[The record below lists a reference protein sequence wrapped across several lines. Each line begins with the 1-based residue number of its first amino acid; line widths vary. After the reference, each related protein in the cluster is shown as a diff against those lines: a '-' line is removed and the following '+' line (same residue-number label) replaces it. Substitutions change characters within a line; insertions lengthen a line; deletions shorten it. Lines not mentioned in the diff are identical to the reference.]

1 MAPAASK
8 LGPLSWAANQYALT
22 SQLITLLQKQ
32 ENFIVLFGKKD
43 ASENTSSDRKIT
55 VYERIAKEMFPEDF
69 EIHAKTLGKRVKA
82 KAD

>member
-8 LGPLSWAANQYALT
+8 LGPLPWVANQYALS

-43 ASENTSSDRKIT
+43 ASEASHES
-55 VYERIAKEMFPEDF
+55 
-69 EIHAKTLGKRVKA
+69 
-82 KAD
+82 